1 MRVVVQRVGRASV
14 VVDSN
19 TVGEI
24 GSGIV
29 ILLGISVDD
38 TESNAEKMV
47 EKVLNLR
54 VFNDEEGKMN
64 LSCLDVGGDALV
76 SSQFTLYGDCKKGR
90 RPSYARAAG
99 PDKARHLY
107 EYFVSKMMGYSL
119 KVQTGVFG
127 AMMTVELAN
136 EGPVTLIVET

>member
-76 SSQFTLYGDCKKGR
+76 ISQFTLYGDCKKGR

-99 PDKARHLY
+99 PDKAHHLY
-107 EYFVSKMMGYSL
+107 EYFVSKMMGYPL

>member
-1 MRVVVQRVGRASV
+1 MRAVIQRVSKASV
-14 VVDSN
+14 AVDSD

-24 GSGIV
+24 GPGIV
-29 ILLGISVDD
+29 VLLGVSVDD
-38 TESNAEKMV
+38 TESNAEKMI

-76 SSQFTLYGDCKKGR
+76 ISQFTLYGDCRKGR
-90 RPSYARAAG
+90 RPSYVRAAG
-99 PDKARHLY
+99 PDKARYLY
-107 EYFVSKMMGYSL
+107 EYFVSKMTGYPL
-119 KVQTGVFG
+119 RVRTGVFG

-136 EGPVTLIVET
+136 EGPVTLVVET